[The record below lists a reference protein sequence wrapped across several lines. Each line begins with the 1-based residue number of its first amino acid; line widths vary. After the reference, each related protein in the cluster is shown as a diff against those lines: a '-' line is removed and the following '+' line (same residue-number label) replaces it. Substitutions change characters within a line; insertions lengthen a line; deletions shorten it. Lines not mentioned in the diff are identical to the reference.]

1 MRFSENSPSKS
12 PVSEI
17 YVSREMNRSS
27 LSFRHRPRLSQ
38 RDAIIVLAK
47 AKIKDA
53 DSQNFVIMRAQ
64 VFIIRHSFSITRR
77 IISAGFVLRVRANSI
92 ELFLKSSALP

>member
-1 MRFSENSPSKS
+1 MS
-12 PVSEI
+12 
-17 YVSREMNRSS
+17 RSS
-27 LSFRHRPRLSQ
+27 LSLRHRPRLLQ

-53 DSQNFVIMRAQ
+53 DSRDLVIMRVQ
-64 VFIIRHSFSITRR
+64 VFASRHSFSITRR
-77 IISAGFVLRVRANSI
+77 IISSGFVLRVRANSI